1 MKKEKRKRKKKEINH
16 INKNVRERRS
26 DLLPNNTGGF

>member
-1 MKKEKRKRKKKEINH
+1 MKKEKEKKKKEIIH